1 MMEGNGKEVRA
12 NVKKELICRI
22 FAHMPELETERLI
35 LRRMRVGDAED
46 MYSYARRTDVTRYL
60 LWSPHPDL
68 LHTQDYLRYIA
79 TRYATG
85 SFYDWAM
92 VYKENNRMIG
102 TCGFTSFD
110 CPNDAAEIGYV
121 LNPDYRGMGLAPEA
135 VRAVLKFGFER
146 LLLHRIE
153 ARFIEGNTASL
164 RVMEKVGMRFEG
176 YQRESMLIKGSY
188 RTIGYCSQLSSEFEA
203 NKQKAEQ
210 EHGDLVEKT
219 TLFS

>member
-1 MMEGNGKEVRA
+1 M
-12 NVKKELICRI
+12 KKELICRI
-22 FAHMPELETERLI
+22 FSHMPELETERLI
-35 LRRMRVGDAED
+35 LRRMRVGDADD
-46 MYSYARRTDVTRYL
+46 MYQYARRTDVTRYL
-60 LWSPHPDL
+60 RWSPHPDL

-92 VYKENNRMIG
+92 VYKQNNRMIG

-121 LNPDYRGMGLAPEA
+121 INPDYRGMGLVPEA
-135 VRAVLKFGFER
+135 VRAVLKFGFEQ

-188 RTIGYCSQLSSEFEA
+188 RTIGYCSLLCFEYEA
-203 NKQKAEQ
+203 NKQRSE
-210 EHGDLVEKT
+210 ENDGNLCEKT
-219 TLFS
+219 SVFS